1 MRGKVAS
8 IYLKMAAD
16 AFAKQQYKV
25 TGDYLRDAAKYITD
39 RASAQGQ
46 MLEDYRARL
55 RAIRR

>member
-1 MRGKVAS
+1 VAS